1 MEPPRHLCIF
11 NFGSLTHEIQR
22 LGYTNIKVVLPHY
35 RSEWM
40 SKASFA
46 LANGINP
53 NNGNISLPVLDK
65 IYAQVENWI
74 SCIQYNLSEEIV
86 LLAEKPI

>member
-1 MEPPRHLCIF
+1 MESIQIMETFLC
-11 NFGSLTHEIQR
+11 L
-22 LGYTNIKVVLPHY
+22 V
-35 RSEWM
+35 
-40 SKASFA
+40 
-46 LANGINP
+46 
-53 NNGNISLPVLDK
+53 DK